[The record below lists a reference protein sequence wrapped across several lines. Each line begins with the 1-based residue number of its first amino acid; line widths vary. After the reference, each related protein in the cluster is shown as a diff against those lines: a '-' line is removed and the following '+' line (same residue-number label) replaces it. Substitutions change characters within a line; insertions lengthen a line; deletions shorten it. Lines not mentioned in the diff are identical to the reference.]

1 MRIMLI
7 CGSLHQASGTR
18 AALLVAAEALQQAGV
33 EVDFFDLG
41 VHRFPLY
48 DPDLDDDPEEVAR
61 FRKRARAADGF
72 IIGTPE
78 YHSGMS
84 GALKNALDYL
94 GSREFRG
101 KPVGLLACAGGGKGG
116 INALGNLRT
125 VIRGVQGLAL
135 AEQAVVD
142 EEDFDGAMNLVNAE
156 RRNRVVA
163 MANAVR
169 RYTRLLE
176 LEKAGAL

>member
-1 MRIMLI
+1 MRMMII
-7 CGSLHQASGTR
+7 CGSLHRASGTR
-18 AALLVAAEALQQAGV
+18 TALAIAGEALECAGV
-33 EVDFFDLG
+33 EVDFYDLG
-41 VHRFPLY
+41 THRFPLY
-48 DPDLDDDPEEVAR
+48 DPDLDDDPEVVAD
-61 FRKRARAADGF
+61 FRQRAHLADGF

-78 YHSGMS
+78 YHNGMS

-116 INALGNLRT
+116 INAINNLRT
-125 VIRGVQGLAL
+125 VIRGVMGLAI

-142 EEDFDGAMNLVNAE
+142 EDDFDVAMNLTNTE

-163 MANAVR
+163 LANAVR
-169 RYTRLLE
+169 RYVRLLE